1 MKFRNFLAS
10 VMAGCARGHAD
21 GWSLIPFSAARGA
34 HGNPLSV
41 DFGADVLFYVSI
53 GFLLVRHV
61 VSLRGVNLTSVIALA
76 TEDSTS

>member
-10 VMAGCARGHAD
+10 VLAGCARGHTG

-41 DFGADVLFYVSI
+41 DLGANAVLCLHI
-53 GFLLVRHV
+53 AGFM
-61 VSLRGVNLTSVIALA
+61 
-76 TEDSTS
+76 D

>member
-1 MKFRNFLAS
+1 MIVNNLIVKQLFIISHEAPWNFLAS

-41 DFGADVLFYVSI
+41 DFGAKAVLCLHI
-53 GFLLVRHV
+53 AGFM
-61 VSLRGVNLTSVIALA
+61 
-76 TEDSTS
+76 D